1 MSSMYRKNI
10 RKLLQFYFKSLEIML
25 VFKKIRILK
34 QLFENKNFEDEKQKT
49 RKFESTQEK

>member
-1 MSSMYRKNI
+1 
-10 RKLLQFYFKSLEIML
+10 ML